1 MHHRSL
7 RRLSAVV
14 LSSAALASAGAL
26 AAPPVSAD
34 PVSQLQS
41 GGVGY
46 VIFVVK
52 DLGGGAYWNV
62 TTHAMY
68 ALATGSAA
76 LVGTAETG
84 AELMATLAADGR
96 DLLLLVN
103 GAVLVPVTDK
113 LTHLL

>member
-1 MHHRSL
+1 MHRRTL
-7 RRLSAVV
+7 RRLSAIV
-14 LSSAALASAGAL
+14 LTSAALASAGAIT
-26 AAPPVSAD
+26 APPVSAD
-34 PVSQLQS
+34 PISQLQS

-76 LVGTAETG
+76 LVGTAQTG

-113 LTHLL
+113 LTNLL